1 VQLPLLSL
9 HSVTRTPAWLEEKV
23 VVVVVLVV
31 VGEEEEE
38 EKEEEELET
47 CSSVCLVRSLSLS
60 LYDMT

>member
-1 VQLPLLSL
+1 MQLPLLSL
-9 HSVTRTPAWLEEKV
+9 HSVTRTPAWLEEK
-23 VVVVVLVV
+23 VVVVLVV